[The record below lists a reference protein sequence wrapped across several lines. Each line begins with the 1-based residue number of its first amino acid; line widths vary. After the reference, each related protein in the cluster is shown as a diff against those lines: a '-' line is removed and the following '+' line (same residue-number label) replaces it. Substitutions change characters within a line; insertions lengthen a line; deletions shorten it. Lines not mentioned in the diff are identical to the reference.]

1 MDVLTQLDSALD
13 LLLSIMSS
21 SIAYT
26 SRKAI
31 HMTLPSSTIPLTIL
45 GKTEAISVDE
55 MDEAISELVT
65 DLVEKAE
72 SIRSIILHLP
82 TEEALGGE
90 QELKSELDGLQREM
104 QEVNME
110 YKRVVKEVDE
120 LKKEVED
127 SSRFLGD
134 RLRDGRGWLVR
145 ELEESKEQ
153 SQETREQ

>member
-31 HMTLPSSTIPLTIL
+31 HATLPSSTIPLTIL
-45 GKTEAISVDE
+45 GKTEAISPTE
-55 MDEAISELVT
+55 MDEAISELVS

-82 TEEALGGE
+82 TTEALGNEDELG
-90 QELKSELDGLQREM
+90 QELDRLQREM
-104 QEVNME
+104 SEVNKE
-110 YKRVVKEVDE
+110 YRRVVEEVKG
-120 LKKEVED
+120 LRGEVEQLA
-127 SSRFLGD
+127 RALGD
-134 RLRDGRGWLVR
+134 KLRDGRGWLVR
-145 ELEESKEQ
+145 ELEEVSG
-153 SQETREQ
+153 